1 MPKNGP
7 VVYLDYDQAAL
18 DAAYDQAAY
27 APNREQLIKRRISD
41 SELSRQRIGEPE
53 RVTLRTGRYRAA
65 RHLPH
70 GTRHGAGQ
78 ARRAARRDSG
88 LRSKPGHSRSASVST
103 SCGRQQMALNVL
115 ARPFW
120 RQLRPNQRQLPVPIR
135 SASSSLFVISDAW
148 LEEDQLPQQPT
159 LPRLPDPIALHRQ
172 SIPLRVTSRERG
184 RTGSNAGRIAQ
195 RPDILDQRRESAGR
209 WVVALPWGRPAML
222 PCVGLRATSRS
233 VVLGHILTY
242 IAGRIP
248 TFTVAPIPIMEPVL
262 SRQVLSP
269 ALLLVPQQPPH
280 TTTPIT
286 RSPII
291 RLPVDRHIPRT
302 RPPAQTPI
310 EMIVVSA
317 EP

>member
-1 MPKNGP
+1 
-7 VVYLDYDQAAL
+7 VAAVCIE
-18 DAAYDQAAY
+18 AAAVLVLSAD
-27 APNREQLIKRRISD
+27 REA
-41 SELSRQRIGEPE
+41 
-53 RVTLRTGRYRAA
+53 AA
-65 RHLPH
+65 RFGDRWAVAQHADRPAEPLCVGRWAVVPLWVRAEVLPYAD
-70 GTRHGAGQ
+70 GWAV
-78 ARRAARRDSG
+78 AP
-88 LRSKPGHSRSASVST
+88 LWV
-103 SCGRQQMALNVL
+103 
-115 ARPFW
+115 RPE
-120 RQLRPNQRQLPVPIR
+120 VP
-135 SASSSLFVISDAW
+135 
-148 LEEDQLPQQPT
+148 Q
-159 LPRLPDPIALHRQ
+159 
-172 SIPLRVTSRERG
+172 
-184 RTGSNAGRIAQ
+184 
-195 RPDILDQRRESAGR
+195 SAGR

-233 VVLGHILTY
+233 VVLGHIRTY

-291 RLPVDRHIPRT
+291 RLPVDRHIRRT

-317 EP
+317 ER

>member
-1 MPKNGP
+1 M
-7 VVYLDYDQAAL
+7 AAVCIE
-18 DAAYDQAAY
+18 AAAVLVLSAD
-27 APNREQLIKRRISD
+27 REA
-41 SELSRQRIGEPE
+41 
-53 RVTLRTGRYRAA
+53 AA
-65 RHLPH
+65 RFGDRWAVAQHADRPAEPLCVGRWVVELPW
-70 GTRHGAGQ
+70 
-78 ARRAARRDSG
+78 
-88 LRSKPGHSRSASVST
+88 V
-103 SCGRQQMALNVL
+103 
-115 ARPFW
+115 RPE
-120 RQLRPNQRQLPVPIR
+120 VP
-135 SASSSLFVISDAW
+135 
-148 LEEDQLPQQPT
+148 Q
-159 LPRLPDPIALHRQ
+159 
-172 SIPLRVTSRERG
+172 
-184 RTGSNAGRIAQ
+184 
-195 RPDILDQRRESAGR
+195 SAGR
-209 WVVALPWGRPAML
+209 WVVELPWGRPAML

-291 RLPVDRHIPRT
+291 RLPVDRHIRRT

-317 EP
+317 ER